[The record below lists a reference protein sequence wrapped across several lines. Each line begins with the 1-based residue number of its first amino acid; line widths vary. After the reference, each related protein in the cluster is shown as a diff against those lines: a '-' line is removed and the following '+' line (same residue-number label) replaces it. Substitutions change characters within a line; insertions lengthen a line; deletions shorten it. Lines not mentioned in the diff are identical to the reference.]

1 MCSITQVSRTFRA
14 VDPNVYPVEHEAVA
28 ATTGATFQINN
39 AKVYVP
45 IVTLSINDNIK
56 FLQNIRQEF
65 KRTISWNKYRSE
77 ITTQPRSNNLDY
89 LINPTFQNI
98 IRLYFH
104 SKMEMM
110 ILLEILLISI
120 TCH

>member
-14 VDPNVYPVEHEAVA
+14 VDSNAYPVEHEAVA
-28 ATTGATFQINN
+28 ATTGAAFQINN

-45 IVTLSINDNIK
+45 IVTLSINDNVK
-56 FLQNIRQEF
+56 FLENIRQEF

-77 ITTQPRSNNLDY
+77 ITTQPKSNNLDY
-89 LINPTFQNI
+89 LIHPTFQNI